1 MDTINFGILGAG
13 WIADWMARTIV
24 HMPEVAPYAV
34 ASRDAAKA
42 GAFAKQHGFAKSYGS
57 YREMA
62 EDPDLHL
69 VYVATPNSHH
79 YEHAKLCLENG
90 KHVLLEK
97 AFTATA
103 PQAEELIALAREKK
117 LLLTEA
123 IWTRYMPF
131 SQTISRLV
139 ADGAVGGVTALY
151 ANLGYNVRKNERIHS
166 PALAGGALLDLSVYT
181 LNFAF
186 MILGT
191 DHDSVDATCRKY
203 PSGVD
208 SHNSITLGYPDGKL
222 AVLYATTLSATDRRG
237 VIYGDKGYLVV
248 DNINNPD
255 TAQLFSPKWELQETF
270 ACPPKITGYEY
281 QVQSAVA
288 AIRDGRLE
296 CPEMPHAETI
306 RIMRLFDSIRAEW
319 GIVFDC

>member
-13 WIADWMARTIV
+13 WIADWMAKTVIE
-24 HMPEVAPYAV
+24 MPGIRPYAI
-34 ASRDAAKA
+34 ASRNESKAKA
-42 GAFAKQHGFAKSYGS
+42 LAQKYGFDKHFGS

-62 EDPDLHL
+62 EDPALHL

-79 YEHAKLCLENG
+79 AEHAKLCLENG
-90 KHVLLEK
+90 KHVLCEK

-103 PQAEELIALAREKK
+103 PQAEEIISLAQQKRLLI
-117 LLLTEA
+117 TEA

-131 SQTISRLV
+131 SHTIARLI
-139 ADGAVGGVTALY
+139 ADGAVGAPTALT
-151 ANLGYNVRKNERIHS
+151 ASLGYNVRHNERIHS
-166 PALAGGALLDLSVYT
+166 PALAGGALLDLTIYP

-186 MILGT
+186 MLFGP
-191 DHDSVDATCRKY
+191 DHDRVIAACQKF
-203 PSGVD
+203 PEGVD
-208 SHNSITLGYPDGKL
+208 SQNTVTLCYPDGKM
-222 AVLYATTLSATDRRG
+222 ASLYATTLSATDRQG

-255 TAQLFSPKWELQETF
+255 SARLYSPKWELLETHP
-270 ACPPKITGYEY
+270 CPPKITGYEY
-281 QVQSAVA
+281 QVASCAS
-288 AIRDGRLE
+288 AIREGRLE